1 MRRHMGFTLVEMMA
15 VIVITAILL
24 AIAMPSFVQLFERQR
39 VKNAAEQLY
48 GDLQYARSEAIQ
60 QNRNVTVT
68 FGAGAAWCYIAHAA
82 SDACACSTSNAAGGS
97 CTGAV
102 VNNLKHVAGSD
113 FRGVSLALPPSVGSM
128 TFEPQRG
135 MPVGAVGNTLITFSG
150 TGNETLGI
158 VVNSVGRVR
167 LCAPDG
173 SSLTGYSPCN
183 LGS

>member
-1 MRRHMGFTLVEMMA
+1 MRRQSGFTLVEMMA

-24 AIAMPSFVQLFERQR
+24 AIAMPSFVRLFERQR

-68 FGAGAAWCYIAHAA
+68 FGAGAAWCYIAHVAN
-82 SDACACSTSNAAGGS
+82 DTCACSSNNAAGGA
-97 CTGAV
+97 CDGAAA
-102 VNNLKHVAGSD
+102 NNLKHVAGND
-113 FRGVSLALPPSVGSM
+113 FRGVSLALPSGIGSM

-135 MPVGAVGNTLITFSG
+135 MPVGAASNTLITLSG
-150 TGNETLGI
+150 NGSETLGI

-167 LCAPDG
+167 LCAPAG
-173 SSLTGYSPCN
+173 SSLTGYSPC
-183 LGS
+183 GI